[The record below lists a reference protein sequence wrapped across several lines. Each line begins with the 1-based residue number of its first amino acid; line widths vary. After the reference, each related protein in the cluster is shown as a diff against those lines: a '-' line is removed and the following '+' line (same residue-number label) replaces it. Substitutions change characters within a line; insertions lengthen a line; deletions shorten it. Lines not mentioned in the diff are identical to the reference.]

1 MHVRTIHI
9 FSGMRTELSF
19 HVICVYTACACI
31 SKAKLV
37 LTSNN
42 YALLFFFSPFREAM
56 MQSKVNGQTDCHLGP
71 NRSSAQ
77 GTTLSPS
84 RHSNVK
90 KVTGVGGTTYE
101 ISVWKGWGP
110 GRQTL
115 REEAAFSWPPHPMT
129 TTTVLHREGSLLP
142 LIFFLFDIDQSG
154 THSMSY
160 LGIIGGP
167 LSGPSPWS
175 LCLYWR
181 SAPW

>member
-101 ISVWKGWGP
+101 ISVWEGWGAKP
-110 GRQTL
+110 L
-115 REEAAFSWPPHPMT
+115 KEKAALSWQPPPMAT
-129 TTTVLHREGSLLP
+129 TSTTALERILFFLLP
-142 LIFFLFDIDQSG
+142 FLIR
-154 THSMSY
+154 Y
-160 LGIIGGP
+160 
-167 LSGPSPWS
+167 
-175 LCLYWR
+175 
-181 SAPW
+181 